1 MNILDSS
8 GWLEYFADGPNA
20 EHFSIP
26 LENLDE
32 LLVPTI
38 CLYEVF
44 KVVLRESG
52 EDNALQATALMKQ
65 GKVIDITQD
74 VAIMAAKISHEQQL
88 PMADSLILAT
98 AYRYEAVVWTQDVDF
113 KGKPSVK
120 FFPK

>member
-20 EHFSIP
+20 DHFAIP
-26 LENLDE
+26 LEKIDE

-44 KVVLRESG
+44 KVVLRESS
-52 EDNALQATALMKQ
+52 EDDALQATALMKQ
-65 GKVIDITQD
+65 GKVLDISQD
-74 VAIMAAKISHEQQL
+74 IAIMAAKISHEQQL

-98 AYRYEAVVWTQDVDF
+98 AYQHKAVVWTQDFDF

-120 FFPK
+120 YFPK